1 MSVTTDYNTPLSLCQ
16 ERLDVKFLSDKTERG
31 KERPWRVHKLNSQYI
46 SAAYEDVNVN
56 KAERILNCAETL
68 VFVRDEKSKLR
79 LKKANFCRVRLC
91 PMCSWRRSLKTH
103 AHMERIL
110 GAAKPLGYRYLMV
123 TLTVKNC
130 DGERLSSTLTQII
143 EGYKKLV
150 RRKKVKDA
158 WNGWYRGIEVTH
170 NINEDTYHPHIHALV
185 AVDKSYFKSK
195 KYISQEELTALWRD
209 CCGLDYDPIVDVRR
223 TYGDDVRAVSE
234 VAKYS
239 TKAGDVICFDDWD
252 LTVDTVRVLDAALA
266 DRRLIAFGG
275 KFKEL
280 HKQLN
285 LDDTEDGDLVNV
297 AEGADELDEVA
308 DELLFWWHVGYS
320 QYVR

>member
-1 MSVTTDYNTPLSLCQ
+1 MSINSDYNTNLLCCQ
-16 ERLDVKFLSDKTERG
+16 ERQEVKFLSDKTERG

-46 SAAYEDVNVN
+46 SIAYEEVNMN
-56 KAERILNCAETL
+56 KSKRILTCAETL
-68 VFVRDEKSKLR
+68 LFRRDSGKLR
-79 LKKANFCRVRLC
+79 LKQANFCRVRLC

-103 AHMERIL
+103 AHMEKIL
-110 GAAKPLGYRYLMV
+110 GAAKPLGYCYLMV
-123 TLTVKNC
+123 TLTLRNC
-130 DGERLSSTLTQII
+130 AGSDLSRTLGDLI

-150 RRKKVKDA
+150 RRKRVRDA

-170 NINEDTYHPHIHALV
+170 NLREDTYHPHIHALV

-195 KYISQEELTALWRD
+195 KYIPQDELKSIWRD
-209 CCGLDYDPIVDVRR
+209 CCGLDYDPIVDIRR

-239 TKAGDVICFDDWD
+239 TKAGDIINFDDWE

-285 LDDTEDGDLVNV
+285 LDDTEDGDLINV
-297 AEGADELDEVA
+297 ADGADELNYVA
-308 DELLFWWHVGYS
+308 DELLFWWHTGYA

>member
-1 MSVTTDYNTPLSLCQ
+1 MSFNSDYNTDEPLCQ
-16 ERLDVKFLSDKTERG
+16 ERQEVKFLSDKTERG

-46 SAAYEDVNVN
+46 SIAYEQVNMN
-56 KAERILNCAETL
+56 KAERIMNCAETL
-68 VFVRDEKSKLR
+68 LFRRENGKMR
-79 LKKANFCRVRLC
+79 LKQANFCRVRLC

-110 GAAKPLGYRYLMV
+110 GAAKPLGYRYLMCTF
-123 TLTVKNC
+123 TLRNC
-130 DGERLSSTLTQII
+130 SGDELIDTLSLLID
-143 EGYKKLV
+143 GYKKLV
-150 RRKKVKDA
+150 RRKRVKDA

-170 NINEDTYHPHIHALV
+170 NLRDDTYHPHIHALV

-195 KYISQEELTALWRD
+195 KYISQDELTEIWRS
-209 CCGLDYDPIVDVRR
+209 CCGIDYKPIVDIRR

-239 TKAGDVICFDDWD
+239 TKAGDIICFDDWD

-285 LDDTEDGDLVNV
+285 LDDTEDGDLINV
-297 AEGADELDEVA
+297 ADGADELTDVA
-308 DELLFWWHVGYS
+308 DELLFWWHTGYA